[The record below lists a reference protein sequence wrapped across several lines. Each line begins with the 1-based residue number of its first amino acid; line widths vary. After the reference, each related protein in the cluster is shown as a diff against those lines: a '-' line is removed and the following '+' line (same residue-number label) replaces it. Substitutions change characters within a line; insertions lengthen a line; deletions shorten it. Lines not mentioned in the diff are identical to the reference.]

1 MKLFV
6 FGSVLFPELSGP
18 SRICSNF
25 VNFRET
31 YRIEK
36 YELVIHHPKALSD
49 LAVLEIE
56 LGLKRHYFISI
67 VDFYFK
73 LRVRFVLSGRSNQ
86 KFVVVVVDRNYVVRL

>member
-18 SRICSNF
+18 SRICPNF

-31 YRIEK
+31 YRIKK
-36 YELVIHHPKALSD
+36 YELVVHHPKALSD
-49 LAVLEIE
+49 LAVLEVE

-86 KFVVVVVDRNYVVRL
+86 KFVVVVVDRNHVVRL

>member
-6 FGSVLFPELSGP
+6 FGSVSFPELSGP
-18 SRICSNF
+18 SRICPKF

-36 YELVIHHPKALSD
+36 YESVVHHPKALSD
-49 LAVLEIE
+49 LAVLEVE

-73 LRVRFVLSGRSNQ
+73 LRVRFVWSRRSNQ
-86 KFVVVVVDRNYVVRL
+86 NLVVVVVDRNYVVCL